1 MQIREL
7 KSCSLEE
14 TQMDMTTI
22 FTYLK
27 GCHGDKGAI
36 CSVWAPG
43 RSDRLAI
50 LSQDR
55 MRIV

>member
-1 MQIREL
+1 MEMREM

-14 TQMDMTTI
+14 TQMDITTI

-27 GCHGDKGAI
+27 GCHGDKGVT

-43 RSDRLAI
+43 GNYHLAI
-50 LSQDR
+50 LFQDR
-55 MRIV
+55 IRIV

>member
-1 MQIREL
+1 
-7 KSCSLEE
+7 
-14 TQMDMTTI
+14 MDITTI

-27 GCHGDKGAI
+27 VVMGIRGAI

-50 LSQDR
+50 LFQDR
-55 MRIV
+55 IRIA

>member
-14 TQMDMTTI
+14 TQMDITTI